1 MGPNI
6 SCGFLLYHTL
16 HLYKVSWKS
25 EGVTSQVWLI
35 SYGMTQLLF
44 VQTWVNKVRTHY
56 AAKGEILDVAKLFIN
71 QCQQSV
77 IGYECSRFCRDRYK
91 YICKYKRVATV

>member
-6 SCGFLLYHTL
+6 SCGLLLYHTL

-35 SYGMTQLLF
+35 SYGMTHKSSRQECIRNNTSEGWTMYVPGYQYQMDLY
-44 VQTWVNKVRTHY
+44 KAY
-56 AAKGEILDVAKLFIN
+56 VAF
-71 QCQQSV
+71 
-77 IGYECSRFCRDRYK
+77 
-91 YICKYKRVATV
+91 